1 MMTAIKDISS
11 TDATVAAKPIR
22 VLLAAGGTGG
32 HVYPAISIAD
42 AVKKIQPEA
51 EILFVGTKDRMEWVT
66 VPKSRYKIRSVWISG
81 FHRRLTPQ
89 NLLFPVKL
97 VTSLFQSLFI
107 LLRFRPDAVVSCGG
121 FAAGPVGWVASKLGI
136 PVVIQEQNSYPG
148 VTNRMLAGNAHTIF
162 TAFDVAKEHLPE
174 SKVKLAGNPVR
185 SALKPIDKAT
195 AAPEF
200 DFDPAIPVILVLG
213 GSGGAK
219 AINHILERE
228 LRTFHN
234 EMEIQVIWQCG
245 QKYYPELAQRIANDR
260 YPNLR
265 LLDYIGNMN
274 MAYAAA
280 DIVISRAGASTCSEL
295 MAVGKPSILVPSPN
309 VAGDHQ
315 TKNAAALADHGAA
328 MLMPEEQLIEKLVPT
343 VKELLENPD
352 ALEQMGKKAA
362 ELSKPDA
369 ARTIAR
375 TIFEIAEER
384 RNA

>member
-11 TDATVAAKPIR
+11 TDTTVAAKPIR

-42 AVKKIQPEA
+42 AVKKIQPQA
-51 EILFVGTKDRMEWVT
+51 EILFVGTKDRMEWTT
-66 VPKSRYKIRSVWISG
+66 VPKSGYKIKSVWISG

-89 NLLFPVKL
+89 NLLFPIKL
-97 VTSLFQSLFI
+97 VISLVQSLFI
-107 LLRFRPDAVVSCGG
+107 LIRFRPDTVISCGG
-121 FAAGPVGWVASKLGI
+121 FAAGPVGWVASKMGI

-148 VTNRMLAGNAHTIF
+148 VTNRMLAKNAHTIF
-162 TAFDVAKEHLPE
+162 TAFEAAKEYLPE
-174 SKVKLAGNPVR
+174 KKIKLAGNPVR
-185 SALKPIDKAT
+185 SALQPIDKAV

-200 DFDPAIPVILVLG
+200 DFDPALPVLLVLG

-219 AINHILERE
+219 AINRILERE

-234 EMEIQVIWQCG
+234 EMGIQIIWQCG
-245 QKYYPELAQRIANDR
+245 QKYYPELAQRIAGDR

-274 MAYAAA
+274 IAYSAA

-315 TKNAAALADHGAA
+315 TKNASALANEGAAL
-328 MLMPEEQLIEKLVPT
+328 LMPEEELDEKLALT
-343 VKELLENPD
+343 VKELLDDPD
-352 ALEQMGKKAA
+352 ALEQMGEKAA
-362 ELSKPDA
+362 EQSKPDA
-369 ARTIAR
+369 AKQIAK
-375 TIFEIAEER
+375 TIFEIAEEK